1 MKQTYR
7 IILINPDARTVLT
20 VESNGSIEHLQQ
32 LVHTDFLEPLRVSG
46 TDMLLFADEPDDDAT
61 PFRIGPQMI
70 RGRAV
75 IVGDG
80 DTTFCAPLIN
90 IDVVRAQVEFGIYLG
105 NPASR
110 TSPPNRSA
118 P

>member
-1 MKQTYR
+1 MNTYR
-7 IILINPDARTVLT
+7 MILIDPDARTVLT

-32 LVHTDFLEPLRVSG
+32 LAQTDFLEPLRVSG
-46 TDMLLFADEPDDDAT
+46 TDMLLFAEEPAENAT

-80 DTTFCAPLIN
+80 DITFCTPQIG
-90 IDVVRAQVEFGIYLG
+90 IEVVRAQVEFGIYLG
-105 NPASR
+105 DPDRRASPR
-110 TSPPNRSA
+110 KRSA